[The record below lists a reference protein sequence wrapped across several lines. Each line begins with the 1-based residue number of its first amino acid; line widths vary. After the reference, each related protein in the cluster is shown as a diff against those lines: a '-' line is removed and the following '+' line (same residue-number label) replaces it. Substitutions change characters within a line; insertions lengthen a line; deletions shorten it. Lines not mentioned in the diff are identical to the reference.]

1 MGVIPGFLL
10 RHAVPVEAFTGQGPF
25 GPAYADPVTVRCFV
39 DEKTRLIRSATGDQ
53 VVSGATVYAE
63 PGLTAPVGSRVT
75 LPSGRVATVL
85 AVSARD
91 GGGLATP
98 DHVELAL
105 T

>member
-10 RHAVPVEAFTGQGPF
+10 LHAVTIEAPAGQGPF
-25 GPAYADPVTVRCFV
+25 GPAYAAPVTVRCMV
-39 DEKTRLIRSATGDQ
+39 DEQTRMIRSATGDQ
-53 VVSGATVYAE
+53 VVSGATVYAP
-63 PGLTAPVGSRVT
+63 PGTVAPVGSRVT

-85 AVSARD
+85 AVSTRD

-98 DHVELAL
+98 DHVEVAL